1 MAAESTEAQEASPKP
16 DSSTPQKR
24 SGPVAK
30 LLKSKLLLWAIVV
43 LPGLWPVVA
52 WFTQDVAII
61 ADPPRYLLN
70 HTGTLA
76 TLFLALVLC
85 FTPLRK
91 LFPKQEW
98 TRSLNRH
105 RRLVGVACGTY
116 GLLHLSSY
124 WLGFGKITFE
134 EFNTDNVFILS
145 GAAGLF
151 LLTLLTVTSATFMV
165 KLLGKRW
172 KTLHRFAYLAAFFI
186 MWHLAI
192 QEKTGPDRMFYAF
205 LPVIALQVARVFKVK
220 AQSR

>member
-1 MAAESTEAQEASPKP
+1 MPVESTDVPVAAESPNGTQLA
-16 DSSTPQKR
+16 KR
-24 SGPVAK
+24 SAPVAK
-30 LLKSKLLLWAIVV
+30 LLKSKLLMWAIVV

-52 WFTQDVAII
+52 WFTQDVGII

-70 HTGTLA
+70 HMGTLA

-91 LFPKQEW
+91 LFPKREW

-105 RRLVGVACGTY
+105 RRLIGVACGTY
-116 GLLHLSSY
+116 ALLHLSSY

-134 EFNTDNVFILS
+134 EFNTDNIFILS
-145 GAAGLF
+145 GAAGLL
-151 LLTLLTVTSATFMV
+151 LLTLLTVTSANIMV
-165 KLLGKRW
+165 KLLGKHW
-172 KTLHRFAYLAAFFI
+172 KTLHRFVYLAAFFV

-205 LPVIALQVARVFKVK
+205 IPVIVLQVARVVK
-220 AQSR
+220 SRG